1 MPPDLL
7 LLLII
12 MTVFLVPL
20 LTPSGKW
27 LWIAS
32 PGIFIFLSYQWV
44 QSYLYR
50 SNLDNKYGPGH
61 MLGDIIGTI
70 VTGAFFL
77 GIIIRLIVWIAM
89 KRRSRDI
96 T

>member
-1 MPPDLL
+1 MHYDIF

-12 MTVFLVPL
+12 LIFFLVPL
-20 LTPSGKW
+20 VTPSGKW
-27 LWIAS
+27 FWIS
-32 PGIFIFLSYQWV
+32 SGGIFVFISYEWLQG
-44 QSYLYR
+44 YLYR

-77 GIIIRLIVWIAM
+77 GIIIRLIIWAIM
-89 KRRSRDI
+89 RIKEKKI